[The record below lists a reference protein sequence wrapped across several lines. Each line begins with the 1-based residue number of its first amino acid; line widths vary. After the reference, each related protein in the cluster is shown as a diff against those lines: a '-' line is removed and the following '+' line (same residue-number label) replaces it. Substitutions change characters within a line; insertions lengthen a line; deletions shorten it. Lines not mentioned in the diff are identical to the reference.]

1 MAAAPSAPVRTLAGW
16 TVPIC
21 ACCSLH
27 AHPDDEVIQT
37 GIVMARYADEGAGV
51 TLVTCTLG
59 EEGEVLVPDLVHL
72 AAGDQDRLG
81 EHRIGELADGDGHHR
96 RHRPPVPRWAGPV
109 PGLRDDLRRAGHAA
123 ARAEIRPDSFW
134 QADLLDAATDLVA
147 IIREIRPQVLVTED
161 QFGSYGHPDHVK
173 AHRVAMYAAAMAAA
187 PTFRPDLGEPWPI
200 AKIYWTARPESQ
212 FRAMIRAAREAGDL
226 ESWGGVDPDGE
237 MPIRVTPDALIAAR
251 IHEPALVGRKVGAMR
266 AHRTQIEPDGD
277 FFRGGDAGWATEC
290 FVLVAGDAG
299 PPGPDGSTED
309 DLFAGLR

>member
-1 MAAAPSAPVRTLAGW
+1 MDRPDLRLLLV
-16 TVPIC
+16 
-21 ACCSLH
+21 H

-37 GIVMARYADEGAGV
+37 GIVMARYAGEGAGV

-59 EEGEVLVPDLVHL
+59 EEGEVLVPDLAHL
-72 AAGDQDRLG
+72 AADRDDTLG
-81 EHRIGELADGDGHHR
+81 THRIGELAAAMKIIGVTDHR
-96 RHRPPVPRWAGPV
+96 FLGGP
-109 PGLRDDLRRAGHAA
+109 GRYRDSGMIFDESGHAA
-123 ARAEIRPDSFW
+123 ARAEIHPDSFW

-147 IIREIRPQVLVTED
+147 IIREIRPQVLITED

-173 AHRVAMYAAAMAAA
+173 SHRVAMYATALAAV
-187 PTFRPDLGEPWPI
+187 PTFRRDLGEPWAI
-200 AKIYWTARPESQ
+200 AKVYWTARPESE

-251 IHEPALVGRKVGAMR
+251 IHEPGMVARKVGAMR

-277 FFRGGDAGWATEC
+277 FFRGGDEGWATEC
-290 FVLVAGDAG
+290 FVLAAGVPG

-309 DLFAGLR
+309 DLFAGVR